1 MIIAMIVKKCKLKT
15 VGCYTTI
22 HFNEPATFKKKR
34 HKNHDASKIVRDVND
49 RRKVTDTELLS

>member
-49 RRKVTDTELLS
+49 RRKVTELMS